1 METGKT
7 YLQDLGVAGDIGEC
21 VLRAAL
27 PANTD
32 GLYGDESGESAVAW
46 TTSYGEGRI
55 TYFPVDYSRL
65 QDGVKCVAMSP
76 TSLHLAIFFPGI

>member
-1 METGKT
+1 MRVFPYKRFLGGTGKYICDCKT
-7 YLQDLGVAGDIGEC
+7 LVFSTGGVGGC

-27 PANTD
+27 PTNTD
-32 GLYGDESGESAVAW
+32 GLYGGESGESAVAW

-65 QDGVKCVAMSP
+65 QDGVEMS
-76 TSLHLAIFFPGI
+76 